1 MHNYR
6 AYVLGMETGRY
17 QKVAQFP
24 GQHADDQAAMKAAE
38 KLVGGHDVELW
49 ESARLVAK
57 FDHKSGSVTVGDQLP
72 MALRTI
78 PSESLVPTVEIE
90 GGESE
95 QACSPAATS

>member
-6 AYVLGMETGRY
+6 AYVLGMETRRY

-24 GQHADDQAAMKAAE
+24 GDHADDHAAMKAAE

-57 FDHKSGSVTVGDQLP
+57 FDHRSGSVTIGDQLP
-72 MALRTI
+72 MALRTV

-90 GGESE
+90 SGEPD
-95 QACSPAATS
+95 QAYSLAATS